1 MNDEELLRHAKM
13 RYPNIAFRS
22 GDKPKSF
29 FFNVV
34 YSLIWLVLVLAVSG
48 AGYLF
53 VSPYCGL
60 GAILSL
66 LMLKG
71 LLDVLMG
78 NTVLVAVGKQ
88 TMANNQGMYEGQGS
102 LVFRYTKEKT
112 KRDFLMQKKMIQK
125 FAALDKD
132 EVDQKLD
139 SLISEILTDYGENN
153 QEKAF
158 AIASLFNMDK
168 NKDGQLSEAETLD
181 TGYDDILSSFG
192 LEENENSMKENEDL
206 AKQILPY
213 LDSNPNATSK
223 NIVEKFSNIQ
233 SEGKYDPFS

>member
-1 MNDEELLRHAKM
+1 MNLIPAQNMSDEELLRHAKI
-13 RYPNIAFRS
+13 RYPNIAFKR

-29 FFNVV
+29 FFNIV
-34 YSLIWLVLVLAVSG
+34 YSLIWLALVLAVSA

-53 VSPYCGL
+53 VSPYCGF

-78 NTVLVAVGKQ
+78 NTVLVAAG
-88 TMANNQGMYEGQGS
+88 ES

-125 FAALDKD
+125 FATLDKD

-168 NKDGQLSEAETLD
+168 NKDGQLSEAEMWD

-192 LEENENSMKENEDL
+192 LEENENSIKENENL
-206 AKQILPY
+206 AKQILLY

-223 NIVEKFSNIQ
+223 NIVEMFSNG
-233 SEGKYDPFS
+233 SSKEDKYDPFS

>member
-1 MNDEELLRHAKM
+1 MNLIPAKNMSDEELLRHAKI
-13 RYPNIAFRS
+13 RYPNIAFKR

-29 FFNVV
+29 FFNIV
-34 YSLIWLVLVLAVSG
+34 YSLIWLALVLAVSA

-53 VSPYCGL
+53 VSPYCGF

-78 NTVLVAVGKQ
+78 NTVLVADG
-88 TMANNQGMYEGQGS
+88 ES
-102 LVFRYTKEKT
+102 LVFRNTKEKT
-112 KRDFLMQKKMIQK
+112 KRDLLMQKKMIQK
-125 FAALDKD
+125 FSVLDKD

-139 SLISEILTDYGENN
+139 SLISEILSYNEEIN

-158 AIASLFNMDK
+158 AIASLLIMDK
-168 NKDGQLSEAETLD
+168 NKDGQLSEAEMLD

-192 LEENENSMKENEDL
+192 LEENENSIKENENL
-206 AKQILPY
+206 AKQILLY

-223 NIVEKFSNIQ
+223 NIIEKFSK
-233 SEGKYDPFS
+233 EHKYDPFS

>member
-1 MNDEELLRHAKM
+1 MGDEKSLRYAKM
-13 RYPNIAFRS
+13 RYPNIAFKR

-34 YSLIWLVLVLAVSG
+34 YSLIWLVLVLAVSA

-53 VSPYCGL
+53 VSPFCGL

-71 LLDVLMG
+71 LLDALMG
-78 NTVLVAVGKQ
+78 NTVLVADG
-88 TMANNQGMYEGQGS
+88 ES
-102 LVFRYTKEKT
+102 LVFRKTKEKT
-112 KRDFLMQKKMIQK
+112 KKDFFMQKKMMQK
-125 FAALDKD
+125 LSFLDKD
-132 EVDQKLD
+132 EGEQKLE
-139 SLISEILTDYGENN
+139 SLISEILSDNEENN

-158 AIASLFNMDK
+158 AIASFLIMDK
-168 NKDGQLSEAETLD
+168 NKDGQLSDTEMLD
-181 TGYDDILSSFG
+181 TAYDDIQSSFG
-192 LEENENSMKENEDL
+192 LEENENSMKENENL

-233 SEGKYDPFS
+233 SEDKYDPFS

>member
-1 MNDEELLRHAKM
+1 MNLIAAKNMGDEKSLRHAKM
-13 RYPNIAFRS
+13 RYPNIAFKR

-34 YSLIWLVLVLAVSG
+34 YSLIWLVLVLAVSA

-78 NTVLVAVGKQ
+78 NTVLVADG
-88 TMANNQGMYEGQGS
+88 ES
-102 LVFRYTKEKT
+102 LVFRKTKEKT
-112 KRDFLMQKKMIQK
+112 KKDFLMQKKMMQK
-125 FAALDKD
+125 FAFLDKD
-132 EVDQKLD
+132 EGEQKLE
-139 SLISEILTDYGENN
+139 SLISDVLSDDEENN

-158 AIASLFNMDK
+158 AIASFLIMDK
-168 NKDGQLSEAETLD
+168 NKDGQLSDTEMLD
-181 TGYDDILSSFG
+181 TAYDEIQSSFG
-192 LEENENSMKENEDL
+192 LEENENSMKENENL

>member
-1 MNDEELLRHAKM
+1 
-13 RYPNIAFRS
+13 
-22 GDKPKSF
+22 
-29 FFNVV
+29 
-34 YSLIWLVLVLAVSG
+34 
-48 AGYLF
+48 
-53 VSPYCGL
+53 
-60 GAILSL
+60 
-66 LMLKG
+66 
-71 LLDVLMG
+71 
-78 NTVLVAVGKQ
+78 
-88 TMANNQGMYEGQGS
+88 
-102 LVFRYTKEKT
+102 
-112 KRDFLMQKKMIQK
+112 MQKKMIQK

-192 LEENENSMKENEDL
+192 LEENESSMKENEDL

>member
-1 MNDEELLRHAKM
+1 MNLIPAKNMSDEELLRHAKI
-13 RYPNIAFRS
+13 RYPNIAFKR

-29 FFNVV
+29 FFNIV
-34 YSLIWLVLVLAVSG
+34 YSLIWLALVLAVSA

-53 VSPYCGL
+53 VSPYCGF

-78 NTVLVAVGKQ
+78 NTVLVADG
-88 TMANNQGMYEGQGS
+88 ES
-102 LVFRYTKEKT
+102 LVFRNTKEKT
-112 KRDFLMQKKMIQK
+112 KRDLLMQKKMIQK
-125 FAALDKD
+125 FSVLDKD

-139 SLISEILTDYGENN
+139 SLISEILSYNEEIN

-158 AIASLFNMDK
+158 AIASLLIMDK
-168 NKDGQLSEAETLD
+168 NKDGQLSEAEMLD

-192 LEENENSMKENEDL
+192 LEENENSIKENENL
-206 AKQILPY
+206 AKQILLY

-223 NIVEKFSNIQ
+223 NIIEKISATN
-233 SEGKYDPFS
+233 SPYVC

>member
-1 MNDEELLRHAKM
+1 MSDEELLRHAKI
-13 RYPNIAFRS
+13 RYPNIAFKR

-29 FFNVV
+29 FFNIV
-34 YSLIWLVLVLAVSG
+34 YSLIWLALVLAVSA

-53 VSPYCGL
+53 VSPYCGF

-78 NTVLVAVGKQ
+78 NTVLVADG
-88 TMANNQGMYEGQGS
+88 ES
-102 LVFRYTKEKT
+102 LVFRNTKEKT
-112 KRDFLMQKKMIQK
+112 KRDLLMQKKMIQK
-125 FAALDKD
+125 FSVLDKD

-139 SLISEILTDYGENN
+139 SLISEILSYNEEIN

-158 AIASLFNMDK
+158 AIASLLIMDK
-168 NKDGQLSEAETLD
+168 NKDGQLSEAEMLD

-192 LEENENSMKENEDL
+192 LEENENSIKENENL
-206 AKQILPY
+206 AKQILLY

-223 NIVEKFSNIQ
+223 NIIEKFSK
-233 SEGKYDPFS
+233 EDKYDPFS

>member
-13 RYPNIAFRS
+13 RYPNIAFKR

-34 YSLIWLVLVLAVSG
+34 YSLIWLVLVLAVSA

-78 NTVLVAVGKQ
+78 NTVLVADG
-88 TMANNQGMYEGQGS
+88 ES
-102 LVFRYTKEKT
+102 LVFRKTKEKT

-192 LEENENSMKENEDL
+192 LEENESSMKENEDL

>member
-1 MNDEELLRHAKM
+1 MSDEELLRHAKM
-13 RYPNIAFRS
+13 RYPNIAFKR

-29 FFNVV
+29 FFNIV
-34 YSLIWLVLVLAVSG
+34 YSLIWLALVLAVSA

-53 VSPYCGL
+53 VSPYCGF

-78 NTVLVAVGKQ
+78 NTVLVADG
-88 TMANNQGMYEGQGS
+88 ES
-102 LVFRYTKEKT
+102 LVFRNTKEKT
-112 KRDFLMQKKMIQK
+112 KRDLLMQKKMIQK
-125 FAALDKD
+125 FSVLDKD

-139 SLISEILTDYGENN
+139 SLISEILSYNEEIN

-158 AIASLFNMDK
+158 AIASLLIMDK
-168 NKDGQLSEAETLD
+168 NKDGQLSEAEMLD

-192 LEENENSMKENEDL
+192 LEENENSIKENENL
-206 AKQILPY
+206 AKQILLY

-223 NIVEKFSNIQ
+223 NIIEKFSK
-233 SEGKYDPFS
+233 EHKYDPFS

>member
-1 MNDEELLRHAKM
+1 MSDEELLRHAKI
-13 RYPNIAFRS
+13 RYPNIAFKR

-29 FFNVV
+29 FFNIV
-34 YSLIWLVLVLAVSG
+34 YSLIWLALVLAVSA

-53 VSPYCGL
+53 VSPYCGF

-78 NTVLVAVGKQ
+78 NTVLVADG
-88 TMANNQGMYEGQGS
+88 ES
-102 LVFRYTKEKT
+102 LVFRNTKEKT
-112 KRDFLMQKKMIQK
+112 KRDLLMQKKMIQK
-125 FAALDKD
+125 FSVLDKD

-139 SLISEILTDYGENN
+139 SLISEILSYNEEIN

-158 AIASLFNMDK
+158 AIASLLIMDK
-168 NKDGQLSEAETLD
+168 NKDGQLSEAEMLD

-192 LEENENSMKENEDL
+192 LEENENSIKENENL
-206 AKQILPY
+206 AKQILLY

-223 NIVEKFSNIQ
+223 NIIEKFSK
-233 SEGKYDPFS
+233 EHKYDPFS

>member
-1 MNDEELLRHAKM
+1 MGDEKSLRYAKM
-13 RYPNIAFRS
+13 RYPNIAFKR

-29 FFNVV
+29 FFNVA
-34 YSLIWLVLVLAVSG
+34 YSLIWLVLVLAVSA

-53 VSPYCGL
+53 VSPFCGL

-78 NTVLVAVGKQ
+78 NTVLVADG
-88 TMANNQGMYEGQGS
+88 ES
-102 LVFRYTKEKT
+102 LVFRKTKEKT
-112 KRDFLMQKKMIQK
+112 KRDFLMQKKMKQK
-125 FAALDKD
+125 FSALDKD
-132 EVDQKLD
+132 EVGQKLE
-139 SLISEILTDYGENN
+139 SLISEILSDNEENN

-158 AIASLFNMDK
+158 AIASFLIMDK
-168 NKDGQLSEAETLD
+168 NKDGQLSDTEMLD
-181 TGYDDILSSFG
+181 TAYDDIQSSFG
-192 LEENENSMKENEDL
+192 LEENENSMKENENL

-233 SEGKYDPFS
+233 SEDKYDPFS

>member
-1 MNDEELLRHAKM
+1 MNLIPAKNMSDEELLRHAKI
-13 RYPNIAFRS
+13 RYPNIAFKR

-29 FFNVV
+29 FFNIV
-34 YSLIWLVLVLAVSG
+34 YSLIWLALVLAVSA

-53 VSPYCGL
+53 VSPYCGF

-78 NTVLVAVGKQ
+78 NTVLVADG
-88 TMANNQGMYEGQGS
+88 ES
-102 LVFRYTKEKT
+102 LVFRNTKEKT
-112 KRDFLMQKKMIQK
+112 KRDLLMQKKMIQK
-125 FAALDKD
+125 FSVLDKD

-139 SLISEILTDYGENN
+139 SLIYEILSYNEEIN

-158 AIASLFNMDK
+158 AIASLLIMDK
-168 NKDGQLSEAETLD
+168 NKDGQLSEAEMLD

-192 LEENENSMKENEDL
+192 LEENENSIKENENL
-206 AKQILPY
+206 AKQILLY

-223 NIVEKFSNIQ
+223 NIIEKFSK
-233 SEGKYDPFS
+233 EHKYDPFS

>member
-1 MNDEELLRHAKM
+1 MGDEKSLRYAKM
-13 RYPNIAFRS
+13 RYPNIAFKR

-34 YSLIWLVLVLAVSG
+34 YSLIWLVLVLAVSA

-53 VSPYCGL
+53 VSPFCGL

-78 NTVLVAVGKQ
+78 NTVLVADG
-88 TMANNQGMYEGQGS
+88 ES
-102 LVFRYTKEKT
+102 LVFRKTKEKT

-125 FAALDKD
+125 FSALDKD
-132 EVDQKLD
+132 EVGQKLE
-139 SLISEILTDYGENN
+139 SLISEILSDNEENN

-158 AIASLFNMDK
+158 AIASFLIMDK
-168 NKDGQLSEAETLD
+168 NKDGQLSDTEMLD
-181 TGYDDILSSFG
+181 TAYDDIQSSFG
-192 LEENENSMKENEDL
+192 LEENENSMKENENL

-233 SEGKYDPFS
+233 SEDKYDPFS

>member
-1 MNDEELLRHAKM
+1 MDNEELLRHAKI
-13 RYPNIAFRS
+13 RYPNIAFRK

-29 FFNVV
+29 FFNIV
-34 YSLIWLVLVLAVSG
+34 YSLIWLALVLAASA

-53 VSPYCGL
+53 VSPYCGF

-78 NTVLVAVGKQ
+78 NTVLVAAG
-88 TMANNQGMYEGQGS
+88 ES

-125 FAALDKD
+125 FATLDKD

-139 SLISEILTDYGENN
+139 SLISDILTDFGENN

-181 TGYDDILSSFG
+181 TGYDDILSSFS
-192 LEENENSMKENEDL
+192 LEENETSIKENENL

-223 NIVEKFSNIQ
+223 NIIEKFSK
-233 SEGKYDPFS
+233 EDKYDPFS

>member
-1 MNDEELLRHAKM
+1 MSDEELLRHAKI
-13 RYPNIAFRS
+13 RYPNIAFKR

-29 FFNVV
+29 FFNIV
-34 YSLIWLVLVLAVSG
+34 YSLIWLALVLAVSA

-53 VSPYCGL
+53 VSPYCGF

-78 NTVLVAVGKQ
+78 NTVLVAAG
-88 TMANNQGMYEGQGS
+88 ES

-125 FAALDKD
+125 FATLDKD

-139 SLISEILTDYGENN
+139 SLISDILTDFGENN

-168 NKDGQLSEAETLD
+168 NKDGQLSEAEMLD

-192 LEENENSMKENEDL
+192 LEENENSIKENENL
-206 AKQILPY
+206 AKQILLY

-223 NIVEKFSNIQ
+223 NIIEKFSK
-233 SEGKYDPFS
+233 EHKYDPFS

>member
-13 RYPNIAFRS
+13 RYPNIAFKR

-34 YSLIWLVLVLAVSG
+34 YSLIWLVLVLAVSA

-78 NTVLVAVGKQ
+78 NTVLVADG
-88 TMANNQGMYEGQGS
+88 ES
-102 LVFRYTKEKT
+102 LVFRKTKEKT
-112 KRDFLMQKKMIQK
+112 KKDFLMQKKMMQK
-125 FAALDKD
+125 FAFLDKD
-132 EVDQKLD
+132 EGEQKLE
-139 SLISEILTDYGENN
+139 SLISDVLSDDEENN

-192 LEENENSMKENEDL
+192 LEENESSMKENEDL

-223 NIVEKFSNIQ
+223 NIVEMFSNG
-233 SEGKYDPFS
+233 SSKEDKYDPFS

>member
-13 RYPNIAFRS
+13 RYPNIAFKR

-34 YSLIWLVLVLAVSG
+34 YSLIWLVLVLAVSA

-78 NTVLVAVGKQ
+78 NTVLVADG
-88 TMANNQGMYEGQGS
+88 ES
-102 LVFRYTKEKT
+102 LVFRKTKEKT
-112 KRDFLMQKKMIQK
+112 KKDFLMQKKMMQK
-125 FAALDKD
+125 FAFLDKD
-132 EVDQKLD
+132 EGEQKLE
-139 SLISEILTDYGENN
+139 SLISDVLSDDEENN

-192 LEENENSMKENEDL
+192 LEENESSMKENEDL

>member
-13 RYPNIAFRS
+13 RYPNIAFKR

-29 FFNVV
+29 FFNIV
-34 YSLIWLVLVLAVSG
+34 YSLIWLALVLAVSA

-53 VSPYCGL
+53 VSPYCGF

-78 NTVLVAVGKQ
+78 NTVLVADG
-88 TMANNQGMYEGQGS
+88 ES
-102 LVFRYTKEKT
+102 LVFRNTKEKT
-112 KRDFLMQKKMIQK
+112 KRDLLMQKKMIQK
-125 FAALDKD
+125 FSVLDKD

-139 SLISEILTDYGENN
+139 SLISEILSYNEEIN

-158 AIASLFNMDK
+158 AIASLLIMDK
-168 NKDGQLSEAETLD
+168 NKDGQLSEAEMLD

-192 LEENENSMKENEDL
+192 LEENENSIKENENL
-206 AKQILPY
+206 AKQILLY

-223 NIVEKFSNIQ
+223 NIIEKFSK
-233 SEGKYDPFS
+233 EHKYDPFS

>member
-1 MNDEELLRHAKM
+1 MGDEKSLRYAKM
-13 RYPNIAFRS
+13 RYPNIAFKR

-34 YSLIWLVLVLAVSG
+34 YSLIWLVLVLAVSA

-53 VSPYCGL
+53 VSPFCGL

-71 LLDVLMG
+71 LLDALMG
-78 NTVLVAVGKQ
+78 NTVLVANG
-88 TMANNQGMYEGQGS
+88 ES
-102 LVFRYTKEKT
+102 LVFRKTKEKT
-112 KRDFLMQKKMIQK
+112 KRDVLMQKKMIQK
-125 FAALDKD
+125 FYALDKD
-132 EVDQKLD
+132 EGEQKLE
-139 SLISEILTDYGENN
+139 SLISEILSDNEENN

-158 AIASLFNMDK
+158 AIASFLIMDK
-168 NKDGQLSEAETLD
+168 NKDGQLSDTEMLD
-181 TGYDDILSSFG
+181 TAYDDIQSSFG
-192 LEENENSMKENEDL
+192 LEENENSMKENENL

-233 SEGKYDPFS
+233 SEDKYDPFS

>member
-1 MNDEELLRHAKM
+1 MKKHVKHTKNMNNEELLRHAKI
-13 RYPNIAFRS
+13 RYPNIAFRK

-29 FFNVV
+29 FFNIV
-34 YSLIWLVLVLAVSG
+34 YSLIWLALVLAVSA

-53 VSPYCGL
+53 VSPYCGF

-78 NTVLVAVGKQ
+78 NTVLVADG
-88 TMANNQGMYEGQGS
+88 ES
-102 LVFRYTKEKT
+102 LVFRNTKEKT
-112 KRDFLMQKKMIQK
+112 KRDLLMQKKMIQK
-125 FAALDKD
+125 FSVLDKD

-139 SLISEILTDYGENN
+139 SLISEILSYNEEIN

-158 AIASLFNMDK
+158 AIASLLIMDK
-168 NKDGQLSEAETLD
+168 NKDGQLSEAEMLD

-192 LEENENSMKENEDL
+192 LEENENSIKENENL
-206 AKQILPY
+206 AKQILLY

-223 NIVEKFSNIQ
+223 NIIEKFSK
-233 SEGKYDPFS
+233 EHKYDPFS

>member
-1 MNDEELLRHAKM
+1 MSDEELLRHAKI
-13 RYPNIAFRS
+13 RYPNIAFKR

-29 FFNVV
+29 FFNIV
-34 YSLIWLVLVLAVSG
+34 YSLIWLALVLAVSA

-53 VSPYCGL
+53 VSPYCGF

-78 NTVLVAVGKQ
+78 NTVLVAAG
-88 TMANNQGMYEGQGS
+88 ES

-112 KRDFLMQKKMIQK
+112 KRDLLMQKKMIQK
-125 FAALDKD
+125 FATLDKD

-168 NKDGQLSEAETLD
+168 NKDGQLSEAEMWD

-192 LEENENSMKENEDL
+192 LEENENSIKENENL
-206 AKQILPY
+206 AKQILLY

-223 NIVEKFSNIQ
+223 NIVEMFSNG
-233 SEGKYDPFS
+233 SSKEDKYDPFS

>member
-1 MNDEELLRHAKM
+1 MNLIPAKNMSDEELLRHAKM
-13 RYPNIAFRS
+13 RYPNIAFKR

-29 FFNVV
+29 FFNIV
-34 YSLIWLVLVLAVSG
+34 YSLIWLALVLAVSA

-53 VSPYCGL
+53 VSPYCGF

-78 NTVLVAVGKQ
+78 NTVLVADG
-88 TMANNQGMYEGQGS
+88 ES
-102 LVFRYTKEKT
+102 LVFRNTKEKT
-112 KRDFLMQKKMIQK
+112 KRDLLMQKKMIQK
-125 FAALDKD
+125 FSVLDKD

-139 SLISEILTDYGENN
+139 SLISEILSYNEEIN

-158 AIASLFNMDK
+158 AIASLLIMDK
-168 NKDGQLSEAETLD
+168 NKDGQLSEAEMLD

-192 LEENENSMKENEDL
+192 LEENENSIKENENL
-206 AKQILPY
+206 AKQILLY

-223 NIVEKFSNIQ
+223 NIIEKFSK
-233 SEGKYDPFS
+233 EHKYDPFS

>member
-1 MNDEELLRHAKM
+1 MNLIPAQNMSDEELLRHAKI
-13 RYPNIAFRS
+13 RYPNIAFKR

-29 FFNVV
+29 FFNIV
-34 YSLIWLVLVLAVSG
+34 YSLIWLALVLAVSA

-53 VSPYCGL
+53 VSPYCGF

-78 NTVLVAVGKQ
+78 NTVLVADG
-88 TMANNQGMYEGQGS
+88 ES
-102 LVFRYTKEKT
+102 LVFRNTKEKT
-112 KRDFLMQKKMIQK
+112 KRDLLMQKKMIQK
-125 FAALDKD
+125 LSVLDKD

-168 NKDGQLSEAETLD
+168 NKDGQLSEAEMWD

-192 LEENENSMKENEDL
+192 LEENESSIKENENL

-223 NIVEKFSNIQ
+223 NIIEKFSK
-233 SEGKYDPFS
+233 EDKYDPFS

>member
-1 MNDEELLRHAKM
+1 MNLIPAKNMNDEELLRHAKI
-13 RYPNIAFRS
+13 RYPNIAFRK

-29 FFNVV
+29 FFNIV
-34 YSLIWLVLVLAVSG
+34 YSLIWLALVLAVSA

-53 VSPYCGL
+53 VSPYCGF

-78 NTVLVAVGKQ
+78 NTVLVADG
-88 TMANNQGMYEGQGS
+88 ES
-102 LVFRYTKEKT
+102 LVFRNTKEKT
-112 KRDFLMQKKMIQK
+112 KRDLLMQKKMIQK
-125 FAALDKD
+125 FSVLDKD

-168 NKDGQLSEAETLD
+168 NKDGQLSEAEMLD

-192 LEENENSMKENEDL
+192 LEENENSIKENENL
-206 AKQILPY
+206 AKQILLY

-223 NIVEKFSNIQ
+223 NIIEKFSK
-233 SEGKYDPFS
+233 EDKYDPFS